1 MNAQLTELFDHL
13 KANAMR
19 AQSLVWK
26 TDPAKL
32 TARPQ
37 PNAWSAAECLAHLTL
52 STKAFLPS
60 WQSALA
66 SARLSGLSGDG
77 PFTMD
82 LLGRTLAWSLEPPPK
97 FRAKA
102 PANLK
107 PVEIGDP
114 LADFLASQDTL
125 LRLVTD
131 ADGLALDRIKV
142 PSPVDSRLRYNV
154 WSSFQVTAAHQRRHL
169 LQAEHAISPK
179 D

>member
-1 MNAQLTELFDHL
+1 MNSQLNELFDQL
-13 KANAMR
+13 KANAAR

-26 TDPAKL
+26 TDPPKL

-52 STKAFLPS
+52 STKEFLPA

-66 SARLSGLSGDG
+66 SARLAALTGDG
-77 PFTMD
+77 PFKMD
-82 LLGRTLAWSLEPPPK
+82 LMGRTLAWSLEPPPK
-97 FRAKA
+97 FRGKA

-107 PVEIGDP
+107 PIEIGDP
-114 LADFLASQDTL
+114 LADFLASQDVL
-125 LRLVTD
+125 LRVVSE

-142 PSPVDSRLRYNV
+142 PSPVDSRIRYNV

-169 LQAEHAISPK
+169 LQAERALSPK